1 MVKMMSVTASDC
13 KYVLFLILIYLVSSY
28 IICNDS
34 RDSIF
39 LKEETHS
46 PFTQARSLIVYY
58 GHSLPSADSRRAVVS
73 YWRQNVH

>member
-1 MVKMMSVTASDC
+1 MVKRMSVTASDC

-34 RDSIF
+34 RDSFF

-46 PFTQARSLIVYY
+46 PFTQARSLIVYNY
-58 GHSLPSADSRRAVVS
+58 ENGNIYWEVS
-73 YWRQNVH
+73 KLIL

>member
-34 RDSIF
+34 RESIF

-46 PFTQARSLIVYY
+46 PFTQARSLIVYNY
-58 GHSLPSADSRRAVVS
+58 ENGNIYWEVS
-73 YWRQNVH
+73 KLIL

>member
-1 MVKMMSVTASDC
+1 MVKMMSMTAFDC

-39 LKEETHS
+39 EQRHN
-46 PFTQARSLIVYY
+46 F
-58 GHSLPSADSRRAVVS
+58 
-73 YWRQNVH
+73 